1 MKANKLTHGHN
12 LMWESSRMM
21 LPEHVEVINQHHE
34 RKKDVEKPILSDDQL
49 EDIQRTVQEAIE
61 FQLHVQITYYANKRI
76 HTLDGVITRPLS
88 NQRLEVDVSDGLEF
102 LPVSDI
108 LEVEII

>member
-21 LPEHVEVINQHHE
+21 LPEHVERLQERYE
-34 RKKDVEKPILSDDQL
+34 RKNDVEKPILSDDQL

-61 FQLHVQITYYANKRI
+61 FQLQVQITYYANKRI
-76 HTLDGVITRPLS
+76 HQLTGVITRPLS
-88 NQRLEVDVSDGLEF
+88 NQSLEIDVPDGLEF
-102 LPVSDI
+102 LPIGDI
-108 LEVEII
+108 LEVEIL